1 MRRRRFEGEEEKSD
15 QIVLT
20 ACCSCG
26 ARFSRDCGSTISSI
40 KGHLERRT
48 RARTF

>member
-1 MRRRRFEGEEEKSD
+1 MRSRRFEGEEEKRD

-26 ARFSRDCGSTISSI
+26 AKFSRDCAFATGQYRVTSYVE
-40 KGHLERRT
+40 LA
-48 RARTF
+48 ARTF